1 MIVPIG
7 GKRPKNRQFSYQPRF
22 YDPVKEER
30 ERKRRAIRIESKVRR
45 GQGRSIAIYAAIMF
59 ILFLML
65 LYL

>member
-7 GKRPKNRQFSYQPRF
+7 GKRPKHRQFNYQPRY
-22 YDPVKEER
+22 YDPEKEER
-30 ERKRRAIRIESKVRR
+30 ERRRRAIRIESKVRR